1 MPDIFISITDTEKK
15 CLETQMVSIQEWAEN
30 GLQNRAHHA
39 KGEILK
45 KLFDH
50 CNAVGIAMAVGEDA
64 QVGQAFEL
72 GIVSPLIP

>member
-1 MPDIFISITDTEKK
+1 MPDYLISITDTERK
-15 CLETQMVSIQEWAEN
+15 CLETQMISIKEWAEN

-45 KLFDH
+45 KLFEH

-64 QVGQAFEL
+64 QVNQAFEL
-72 GIVSPLIP
+72 GIVSPLT